1 MAFAVSLRRSRWWL
15 YTKAYILGAMV
26 SFFTA
31 TPVSSRIP
39 SAPAQIQQ
47 QLTRLQALRENV
59 QREETRFRDA
69 LSRAGISTA
78 QGPNQS
84 QQDGGL
90 DLEQGLGP
98 ASSPATPTVGKPWAI
113 ERALGSLGERAQAE
127 AKQRQQHEI
136 LQEPLVESP
145 ISETELGAF
154 HGGAGAGAIS
164 RPNRQRSSTAPS
176 LLVSVRMPQSRAPT
190 AGLSQQPT
198 LAETPSRSR
207 AAMKRWTNRFQ
218 DLRNIRKLMSRDEV
232 ARNIYPEVDWD
243 AQVRKGNDL
252 SPLEVKFLEARV
264 KRISTKVPT
273 AQKPVRGA
281 NGDLAGR
288 ERRGEVVAPRSHSLN
303 EAVPPV
309 IATEVPTAQEEELS
323 PLHRFLGLPA
333 SEEIHP
339 DDVPIV
345 SLGGS
350 GGGYRAKFGFAAFIA
365 ALETGNAWQVLSYVA
380 GVSGSCWTIAE
391 LYTHARLSPHV
402 LLEHYKRVAAELAHP
417 LSLKALNIVANTSH
431 GVYFLLAPLL
441 RKAQSGVVG
450 LGIMDL
456 YATMTTCYQF
466 LPRPVRPPA
475 SISTMSAASQSQ
487 TSLMSNE
494 ELAREHSGQQA
505 QALNQGPDHIL
516 AALSRT
522 TFQWSKTLSRAHLL
536 PANTPVGPPSAK
548 EPRNSSLSVSAAQG
562 GAHPLPILTAVR
574 VSYADP
580 NPSFLVRKAGIGRR
594 GPIED
599 DFEREELP
607 QYKAQSASE
616 EDVVERGSGDQQR
629 TMAPRRSLAYLEGRD
644 RVVASPT
651 GTPQNESG
659 HLARIRS
666 EPSAG
671 GARSEAATAL
681 ELELEKERG
690 GLPHPYD
697 ELIETRTLR
706 AAADAAREDITGSQ
720 SFRVPRLMTNTQA
733 GPNRSA
739 VTRTNVG
746 GVLAENLTP
755 QERLQRA
762 RVLLIQSRRQRA
774 RAMAEQASSAT
785 GLGVAFQWFEI
796 SPIEVGSSDVGAWVP
811 TWSFGRTFLSGR
823 SLSRQPEASLSLLLG
838 QCTSA
843 PAGPLTGY
851 IAALLASLP
860 AGWTLAASLLG
871 WVNTIVRAKRWER
884 RWGNPIRA
892 ADEPNPFYGLNLSN
906 ETAVTPPAPPRR
918 KPSAEGQSGGTQTD
932 GHATK
937 IPPRS
942 MVRGRGADSLYS
954 PQSGPEDFTGR
965 NHWIPPP
972 IPSTHSR
979 KIHLTG
985 KGSAVSAK
993 VDLEQSARL
1002 PPSSHRIPP
1011 RAMARGRGASY
1022 IYRQQPD
1029 HVPDER
1035 TAGVQMTTAPPAKK
1049 DPQLGAASSR
1059 RAPEVHSDLSQDQ
1072 VRSPFR
1078 RFFSTNQPVVEPE
1091 AAVPPSLT
1099 PGLWTWEASG
1109 RIKLMD
1115 SGLSNNL
1122 PSHVLMHPGRNV
1134 DIIIAFDA
1142 SSDVQKG
1149 AAIQRIHEFGRDRG
1163 LRFRLR
1169 SDPSEDAQE
1178 SRSAVNGASSH
1189 QAGADS
1195 SSPSTSEVKITSG
1208 QNRSEV
1214 RSHSPHLAP
1223 NGRARSEGSR
1233 TMINGES
1240 ARNLR
1245 QKEEEGT
1252 EVPDVAEQIRAKFE
1266 GKYAQV
1272 LDGWRVR
1279 SPSDPLLATQTLD
1292 DDWVDIE
1299 EEEAMFARDPDVRM
1313 IYCPL
1318 LPSAR
1323 IPDFDP
1329 STSAFSTSYNLVWTP
1344 DQVETLAQCSK
1355 FNVEDYVIDVVRQTV
1370 REVYESKKR
1379 RRLAASAG
1387 FSI

>member
-154 HGGAGAGAIS
+154 HGGAGAGATS

-207 AAMKRWTNRFQ
+207 AAMKRWTNQFQ

-232 ARNIYPEVDWD
+232 ASNIYPEVDWD

-417 LSLKALNIVANTSH
+417 LSLKALNIVANTRH

-906 ETAVTPPAPPRR
+906 ETAVAPPAPPRR
-918 KPSAEGQSGGTQTD
+918 KPSAE
-932 GHATK
+932 
-937 IPPRS
+937 
-942 MVRGRGADSLYS
+942 
-954 PQSGPEDFTGR
+954 
-965 NHWIPPP
+965 
-972 IPSTHSR
+972 
-979 KIHLTG
+979 
-985 KGSAVSAK
+985 
-993 VDLEQSARL
+993 
-1002 PPSSHRIPP
+1002 
-1011 RAMARGRGASY
+1011 
-1022 IYRQQPD
+1022 
-1029 HVPDER
+1029 
-1035 TAGVQMTTAPPAKK
+1035 AGVQMTTAPPAKK

-1178 SRSAVNGASSH
+1178 SRSAVNGAPSH
-1189 QAGADS
+1189 QAGADT

-1208 QNRSEV
+1208 QNGSEV

-1252 EVPDVAEQIRAKFE
+1252 ELPDVAEQIRAKFE

>member
-154 HGGAGAGAIS
+154 HGGAGAGATS

-207 AAMKRWTNRFQ
+207 AAMKRWTNQFQ

-232 ARNIYPEVDWD
+232 ASNIYPEVDWD

-417 LSLKALNIVANTSH
+417 LSLKALNIVANTRH

-906 ETAVTPPAPPRR
+906 ETAVAPPAPPRR
-918 KPSAEGQSGGTQTD
+918 KPSAE
-932 GHATK
+932 
-937 IPPRS
+937 
-942 MVRGRGADSLYS
+942 
-954 PQSGPEDFTGR
+954 
-965 NHWIPPP
+965 
-972 IPSTHSR
+972 
-979 KIHLTG
+979 
-985 KGSAVSAK
+985 
-993 VDLEQSARL
+993 
-1002 PPSSHRIPP
+1002 
-1011 RAMARGRGASY
+1011 
-1022 IYRQQPD
+1022 
-1029 HVPDER
+1029 
-1035 TAGVQMTTAPPAKK
+1035 GVQMTTAPPAKK

-1178 SRSAVNGASSH
+1178 SRSAVNGAPSH
-1189 QAGADS
+1189 QAGADT

-1208 QNRSEV
+1208 QNGSEV

-1252 EVPDVAEQIRAKFE
+1252 ELPDVAEQIRAKFE

-1329 STSAFSTSYNLVWTP
+1329 STSAFSTSYNLVWAP

>member
-1 MAFAVSLRRSRWWL
+1 MFAVSLRRSRWWL

-69 LSRAGISTA
+69 LSRAGISST
-78 QGPNQS
+78 QGPNPS
-84 QQDGGL
+84 QQDGEF

-98 ASSPATPTVGKPWAI
+98 ASTPTSPLINRPWAI

-127 AKQRQQHEI
+127 AKQRQQQDI

-145 ISETELGAF
+145 VSEPELGAAQQ
-154 HGGAGAGAIS
+154 GVNARLAS

-176 LLVSVRMPQSRAPT
+176 LLASLGVQHSSAPV
-190 AGLSQQPT
+190 AGPSQQQT
-198 LAETPSRSR
+198 LTDGPSRTK
-207 AAMKRWTNRFQ
+207 AALTRWANRFN
-218 DLRNIRKLMSRDEV
+218 DLRNVRKLMTRDEA

-252 SPLEVKFLEARV
+252 SPLEKKFLEARL
-264 KRISTKVPT
+264 KRISTKVP
-273 AQKPVRGA
+273 APQRPVRKPE
-281 NGDLAGR
+281 GDQSGRQMRGRLATQR
-288 ERRGEVVAPRSHSLN
+288 FHSLD
-303 EAVPPV
+303 EALPHIRTDPITPV
-309 IATEVPTAQEEELS
+309 QEEELS

-339 DDVPIV
+339 EDVPVV

-391 LYTHARLSPHV
+391 LYTHAKLSPHV

-417 LSLKALNIVANTSH
+417 LSLKALNIVANTRH

-466 LPRPVRPPA
+466 LPRPVRPLPSTSTVPSA
-475 SISTMSAASQSQ
+475 SRSQ

-494 ELAREHSGQQA
+494 EVAREISSQHVQNQQPP
-505 QALNQGPDHIL
+505 QAP

-522 TFQWSKTLSRAHLL
+522 TFQWSKTLHRAHLL
-536 PANTPVGPPSAK
+536 PADVSAGPSSSKKSSNATPSI
-548 EPRNSSLSVSAAQG
+548 SAAQG

-580 NPSFLVRKAGIGRR
+580 NPTFLARKAGVGRR

-607 QYKAQSASE
+607 QYKAQSATE
-616 EDVVERGSGDQQR
+616 NEDTARDSSNTTR
-629 TMAPRRSLAYLEGRD
+629 TTARRNSVAYLEGHD
-644 RVVASPT
+644 PNVAAPT
-651 GTPQNESG
+651 NREREADQ
-659 HLARIRS
+659 LARVRS
-666 EPSAG
+666 EPRHQG
-671 GARSEAATAL
+671 VQSEPSTAL
-681 ELELEKERG
+681 ELELEKEQG

-697 ELIETRTLR
+697 ELIQTRRLQG
-706 AAADAAREDITGSQ
+706 AADTAVGSLPRSQ
-720 SFRVPRLMTNTQA
+720 SFRVPRLITNTQA
-733 GPNRSA
+733 GPTRSA
-739 VTRTNVG
+739 VARATAG

-762 RVLLIQSRRQRA
+762 RALLIQSRRQRA
-774 RAMAEQASSAT
+774 RAMAEQASSAS

-871 WVNTIVRAKRWER
+871 WVNAIVRAKRWER

-906 ETAVTPPAPPRR
+906 ETAVAPPAPPKSDR
-918 KPSAEGQSGGTQTD
+918 STDATSGGPQTT
-932 GHATK
+932 HEPPK

-942 MVRGRGADSLYS
+942 MVRGRGAEGIYT
-954 PQSGPEDFTGR
+954 PHPGPEYVPSR
-965 NHWIPPP
+965 NQWIPPP
-972 IPSTHSR
+972 VPSTHSR
-979 KIHLTG
+979 KIHLASKDTTFFTDADLQKTG
-985 KGSAVSAK
+985 KHAPIS
-993 VDLEQSARL
+993 Q
-1002 PPSSHRIPP
+1002 RIPP
-1011 RAMARGRGASY
+1011 RAMARGRGVSY
-1022 IYRQQPD
+1022 IYTQQPNRSPAQQTSEAEMKTISPVD
-1029 HVPDER
+1029 KNL
-1035 TAGVQMTTAPPAKK
+1035 AMT
-1049 DPQLGAASSR
+1049 GAQSSR
-1059 RAPEVHSDLSQDQ
+1059 AAEYHTLHRPGQ
-1072 VRSPFR
+1072 VRSPSTR
-1078 RFFSTNQPVVEPE
+1078 LFSSAKGHPDP
-1091 AAVPPSLT
+1091 AATVPSPFT
-1099 PGLWTWEASG
+1099 AGLWTWEASG

-1169 SDPSEDAQE
+1169 SASSEDDQE
-1178 SRSAVNGASSH
+1178 SHSAENGAPSY
-1189 QAGADS
+1189 QAGANES
-1195 SSPSTSEVKITSG
+1195 SSSANDLNSTAARNDSDG
-1208 QNRSEV
+1208 RSN
-1214 RSHSPHLAP
+1214 SPHLAP

-1233 TMINGES
+1233 TMVNNDSG
-1240 ARNLR
+1240 RNIHKNDG
-1245 QKEEEGT
+1245 QEAG
-1252 EVPDVAEQIRAKFE
+1252 PQDPAEQIRTKFE

-1279 SPSDPLLATQTLD
+1279 SQLDPLLPSQSLD
-1292 DDWVDIE
+1292 NDWIDIE

-1344 DQVETLAQCSK
+1344 DQVETLVQCSK
-1355 FNVEDYVIDVVRQTV
+1355 FNTEDYVLDAIRQTV
-1370 REVYESKKR
+1370 REVYETKKR
-1379 RRLAASAG
+1379 RRLAADAG
-1387 FSI
+1387 FSL

>member
-154 HGGAGAGAIS
+154 HGGAGAGATS

-207 AAMKRWTNRFQ
+207 AAMKRWTNQFQ

-232 ARNIYPEVDWD
+232 ASNIYPEVDWD

-417 LSLKALNIVANTSH
+417 LSLKALNIVANTRH

-906 ETAVTPPAPPRR
+906 ETAVAPPAPPRR
-918 KPSAEGQSGGTQTD
+918 KPSAE
-932 GHATK
+932 
-937 IPPRS
+937 
-942 MVRGRGADSLYS
+942 
-954 PQSGPEDFTGR
+954 
-965 NHWIPPP
+965 
-972 IPSTHSR
+972 
-979 KIHLTG
+979 
-985 KGSAVSAK
+985 
-993 VDLEQSARL
+993 
-1002 PPSSHRIPP
+1002 
-1011 RAMARGRGASY
+1011 
-1022 IYRQQPD
+1022 
-1029 HVPDER
+1029 
-1035 TAGVQMTTAPPAKK
+1035 GVQMTTAPPAKK

-1178 SRSAVNGASSH
+1178 SRSAVNGAPSH
-1189 QAGADS
+1189 QAGADT

-1208 QNRSEV
+1208 QNGSEV

-1252 EVPDVAEQIRAKFE
+1252 ELPDVAEQIRAKFE

>member
-154 HGGAGAGAIS
+154 HGGAGAGATS

-207 AAMKRWTNRFQ
+207 AAMKRWTNQFQ

-232 ARNIYPEVDWD
+232 ASNIYPEVDWD

-417 LSLKALNIVANTSH
+417 LSLKALNIVANTRH

-774 RAMAEQASSAT
+774 RAMAEQASTAT

-906 ETAVTPPAPPRR
+906 ETAVAPPAPPRR
-918 KPSAEGQSGGTQTD
+918 KPSAE
-932 GHATK
+932 
-937 IPPRS
+937 
-942 MVRGRGADSLYS
+942 
-954 PQSGPEDFTGR
+954 
-965 NHWIPPP
+965 
-972 IPSTHSR
+972 
-979 KIHLTG
+979 
-985 KGSAVSAK
+985 
-993 VDLEQSARL
+993 
-1002 PPSSHRIPP
+1002 
-1011 RAMARGRGASY
+1011 
-1022 IYRQQPD
+1022 
-1029 HVPDER
+1029 
-1035 TAGVQMTTAPPAKK
+1035 GVQMTTAPPAKK

-1178 SRSAVNGASSH
+1178 SRSAVNGAPSH
-1189 QAGADS
+1189 QAGADT

-1208 QNRSEV
+1208 QNGSEV

-1252 EVPDVAEQIRAKFE
+1252 ELPDVAEQIRAKFE

-1329 STSAFSTSYNLVWTP
+1329 STSAFSTSYNLVWAP